1 MFLMQGLT
9 PLPNAQRGLLRFFMG
24 GSVDDGKSTL
34 IGRLLHETDAVAE
47 DELAALR
54 RDSAR
59 FSVSGQPLD
68 FSLLVDG
75 LEDEREQGIT
85 IDVAHRYFATANRA
99 FVVADTPGHES
110 YTRNTASGASNAD
123 LAIILIDAR
132 RGLLPQTRRHAV
144 IAHLVGV
151 RHFVLAVNKL
161 DLVGWDRGVFDSI
174 VDGFRDFTRSLK
186 FASLTPVPLSALL
199 GDNVSSRSA
208 NTPWYAGPTLLSHL
222 ETIEIEGDRAAAPLR
237 ILVQTVLRPDPDT
250 RLYAGIIAG
259 GSLRRGDPIQ
269 LAHSALSCHVNRIVV
284 AGEDREQAAAGASV
298 ALGLDRHLDVTRGD
312 TLVAPEHRPQVTD
325 QFEAH
330 LIWMSEQPLLPGRE
344 YILKAGVRAVPAS
357 VTAVKFRLEI
367 ETLNHQ
373 PAHTLAL
380 NEIGVCDVATA
391 APVALDSFSEIRQTG
406 RFILIDR
413 YSNETV
419 AAGTVDFA
427 LRRGMNVRQQELT
440 VAKSVRATLKAQRP
454 CVLWFTGLS
463 GAGKSTIANLVET
476 KLAARKRHTY
486 LLDGDNIRHGLN
498 KDIGFTDADR
508 VENIRRVG
516 EVAKLFVDAGVIVLC
531 SFISPFRA
539 ERAAIRG
546 LLEPGE
552 FFEIFVSTPLA
563 VCEAR
568 DPKGLYVKARA
579 GVLPSFTGIDSPYE
593 PPQNPDLVLDPT
605 VTEPDELAER
615 VIVLLLTRAMIG
627 GDTSD

>member
-1 MFLMQGLT
+1 MHGSTSAQT
-9 PLPNAQRGLLRFFMG
+9 AQRSLLRFFMC

-34 IGRLLHETDAVAE
+34 IGRLLHETGAIAD
-47 DELAALR
+47 DELAVLR

-59 FSVSGQPLD
+59 FSASSQPLD

-85 IDVAHRYFATANRA
+85 IDVAHRYFATTKRA
-99 FVVADTPGHES
+99 FIVADTPGHES

-123 LAIILIDAR
+123 LAVILVDAR

-161 DLVGWDRGVFDSI
+161 DLVDWERAVFDGI
-174 VDGFRDFTRSLK
+174 VDGFGDFTGSLN
-186 FASLTPVPLSALL
+186 FASMTPIPLSALN
-199 GDNVSSRSA
+199 GDNVSSPSA
-208 NTPWYAGPTLLSHL
+208 NTPWYSGPSLLAHL
-222 ETIEIEGDRAAAPLR
+222 ETIEIESDRAVTPLR
-237 ILVQTVLRPDPDT
+237 FLVQNVLRPDPDT
-250 RLYAGIIAG
+250 RLYAGSIAG
-259 GSLRRGDPIQ
+259 GSLRRGDPIE
-269 LAHSALSCHVNRIVV
+269 LAHSALSCRVDRIVV
-284 AGEDREQAAAGASV
+284 AGEDREEASTGASI
-298 ALGLDRHLDVTRGD
+298 ALSLDRHVDVTRGD
-312 TLVAPEHRPQVTD
+312 TLVGPEHRPQVTD

-344 YILKAGVRAVPAS
+344 YILKGGVSSVPAS
-357 VTAVKFRLEI
+357 VTAVKYCMDI
-367 ETLNHQ
+367 ETLHHQ
-373 PAHTLAL
+373 PAHTLSL

-391 APVALDSFSEIRQTG
+391 SPLALDSFNEIRRTG
-406 RFILIDR
+406 CFILIDR
-413 YSNETV
+413 YSNATV

-427 LRRGMNVRQQELT
+427 LRRGINIRPQELT
-440 VAKSVRATLKAQRP
+440 VAKNARAALKAQRP

-463 GAGKSTIANLVET
+463 GAGKSTIANLVEA

-498 KDIGFTDADR
+498 KDIGFTEADR

-516 EVAKLFVDAGVIVLC
+516 EVAKLFVDAGIIVLC

-539 ERAAIRG
+539 ERAAIREM
-546 LLEPGE
+546 LEPGE
-552 FFEIFVSTPLA
+552 FVEVFVSTSLA

-568 DPKGLYVKARA
+568 DPKGLYAKARR
-579 GVLPSFTGIDSPYE
+579 GILPSFTGIDSPYE
-593 PPQNPDLVLDPT
+593 PPQNPDLVLDSA
-605 VTEPDELAER
+605 VKGAAELAES
-615 VIVLLLTRAMIG
+615 VLALLLSRGMIG
-627 GDTSD
+627 DDKSD

>member
-1 MFLMQGLT
+1 MHGLT
-9 PLPNAQRGLLRFFMG
+9 PLPNAQRSLLRFFMG

-34 IGRLLHETDAVAE
+34 IGRLLHETDAIAE

-59 FSVSGQPLD
+59 FSASGQPLD

-123 LAIILIDAR
+123 LAIILVDAR

-161 DLVGWDRGVFDSI
+161 DLVGWDRRVFDGI

-186 FASLTPVPLSALL
+186 FASLTPIPLSALQ
-199 GDNVSSRSA
+199 GDNVSSPSA
-208 NTPWYAGPTLLSHL
+208 NTPWYSGPTLLSHL
-222 ETIEIEGDRAAAPLR
+222 ETIEIEGDRTATPLR
-237 ILVQTVLRPDPDT
+237 FLVQTVLRPDADT
-250 RLYAGIIAG
+250 RLYAGIIAS
-259 GSLRRGDPIQ
+259 GSLHRGDPVQ
-269 LAHSALSCHVNRIVV
+269 LAHATLSCHVNRIVV

-312 TLVAPEHRPQVTD
+312 TLVGPEHRPQVTD

-344 YILKAGVRAVPAS
+344 YILKVGVRAVPAS
-357 VTAVKFRLEI
+357 VTAVKFRLDI
-367 ETLNHQ
+367 ETLHHQ

-391 APVALDSFSEIRQTG
+391 APVALDSFAEIRQTG
-406 RFILIDR
+406 CFILIDR

-419 AAGTVDFA
+419 AAGTIDFA
-427 LRRGMNVRQQELT
+427 LRRGMNVRQQALT
-440 VAKSVRATLKAQRP
+440 VAKNARATLKAQRP

-516 EVAKLFVDAGVIVLC
+516 EVAKLFVDAGIIVLC

-539 ERAAIRG
+539 ERAAIREM
-546 LLEPGE
+546 LDPGE
-552 FFEIFVSTPLA
+552 FIEIHVSTPLP

-568 DPKGLYVKARA
+568 DPKGLYAKARA
-579 GVLPSFTGIDSPYE
+579 GMLPSFTGIDSPYE
-593 PPQNPDLVLDPT
+593 LPQNPDLVLDST
-605 VTEPDELAER
+605 VTELDELAER
-615 VIVLLLTRAMIG
+615 VVDLLAARGMIG
-627 GDTSD
+627 SDKGD

>member
-1 MFLMQGLT
+1 MHASSSGRG
-9 PLPNAQRGLLRFFMG
+9 AQRSLLRFFMG

-34 IGRLLHETDAVAE
+34 IGRLLHETGAVAD
-47 DELAALR
+47 DELAALK

-59 FSVSGQPLD
+59 FGASGQPID
-68 FSLLVDG
+68 FALLVDG

-85 IDVAHRYFATANRA
+85 IDVAHRYFSSVNRA
-99 FVVADTPGHES
+99 FIVADTPGHES

-123 LAIILIDAR
+123 LAIILVDAR

-161 DLVGWDRGVFDSI
+161 DLVGWDRAIFDGI
-174 VDGFRDFTRSLK
+174 VNGFRDFSRSLK
-186 FASLTPVPLSALL
+186 LASLTPIPLSALN
-199 GDNVSSRSA
+199 GDNVSARSA
-208 NTPWYAGPTLLSHL
+208 NTPWYSGPTLLAHL
-222 ETIEIEGDRAAAPLR
+222 ETIEVERDRAATPLR
-237 ILVQTVLRPDPDT
+237 FLVQTVLRPDADT

-259 GSLRRGDPIQ
+259 GSLRRGDPIE
-269 LAHSALSCHVNRIVV
+269 LAHSAMSCHVNRIVV
-284 AGEDREQAAAGASV
+284 AGEDQERADVGASV

-330 LIWMSEQPLLPGRE
+330 LIWMNEQPLLPGRE
-344 YILKAGVRAVPAS
+344 YVLKAGVRSVPAS
-357 VTAVKFRLEI
+357 VTAVKYRLDI
-367 ETLNHQ
+367 ETLHHE
-373 PAHTLAL
+373 PAHTLTL
-380 NEIGVCDVATA
+380 NEIGVCDVATT
-391 APVALDSFSEIRQTG
+391 APMVLDSFGEIRQTG
-406 RFILIDR
+406 CFLLIDR
-413 YSNETV
+413 YSNATV

-427 LRRGMNVRQQELT
+427 LRRGMNIRQQVLT
-440 VAKSVRATLKAQRP
+440 VAKNTRAALKAQRP

-476 KLAARKRHTY
+476 KLSARKRHSY

-516 EVAKLFVDAGVIVLC
+516 EVAKLFVDAGIIVLC

-546 LLEPGE
+546 MLEPGE
-552 FFEIFVSTPLA
+552 FVEIFVSTPLA

-568 DPKGLYVKARA
+568 DPKGLYAKARRGA
-579 GVLPSFTGIDSPYE
+579 LPSFTGIDSPYE
-593 PPQNPDLVLDPT
+593 PPETPDLVLDST
-605 VTEPDELAER
+605 AAGPDALAER
-615 VIVLLLTRAMIG
+615 VIDLLLTRGMIG
-627 GDTSD
+627 AEESD